1 MVRAAVQDGA
11 SGAAFL
17 GKARFYA
24 RVSALTIFVSML
36 GKGFV
41 Y

>member
-1 MVRAAVQDGA
+1 VDGA

-17 GKARFYA
+17 NDFKELLENPVR
-24 RVSALTIFVSML
+24 ML
-36 GKGFV
+36 SKG